1 MSTLYVIL
9 TVALV
14 FMAIG
19 IIALVLLQKGKGAD
33 AGAAFGSGASGT
45 VFGARGTGNFLSRAT
60 AVLAT
65 LFFVNCLALAYLSG
79 QRGGSESLLEQE
91 AGQSQQG
98 PAQALPA
105 ENTED
110 PLPVPESGFE
120 SGGDAGNETLD
131 QLPAVDQPAEGGDG
145 QGQ

>member
-1 MSTLYVIL
+1 MTTLYMVL
-9 TVALV
+9 TIALV

-65 LFFVNCLALAYLSG
+65 LFFANCLALAYLSG
-79 QRGGSESLLEQE
+79 QRGGGGSLLEQE
-91 AGQSQQG
+91 TEQVREG
-98 PAQALPA
+98 PGQALPA
-105 ENTED
+105 EGSD
-110 PLPVPESGFE
+110 LLPVPEP
-120 SGGDAGNETLD
+120 DAGSDSLD
-131 QLPAVDQPAEGGDG
+131 ELPPVDQPPDGADG
-145 QGQ
+145 Q

>member
-1 MSTLYVIL
+1 MTTLYMVL
-9 TVALV
+9 TIALV

-45 VFGARGTGNFLSRAT
+45 VFGARGTGSFLSRAT

-79 QRGGSESLLEQE
+79 QRGGSGSLLEQE
-91 AGQSQQG
+91 AGQVQEAPQL
-98 PAQALPA
+98 LPA
-105 ENTED
+105 EEATD
-110 PLPVPESGFE
+110 SLPMPEPAPDA
-120 SGGDAGNETLD
+120 GGDSLD
-131 QLPAVDQPAEGGDG
+131 ELPPVDQPAAGDEG
-145 QGQ
+145 Q